1 MEAIPFL
8 LIPLSSI
15 GLLFLKDVKKERK
28 QTMNGLLIMN
38 AIVFL
43 SPIFMAYS
51 NTPTGESI
59 WNENSGGGAAL
70 WLYIIILPISM
81 IVQLVLLTLKIV
93 FAINSK

>member
-28 QTMNGLLIMN
+28 QTMSGLLIMN

>member
-1 MEAIPFL
+1 
-8 LIPLSSI
+8 
-15 GLLFLKDVKKERK
+15 
-28 QTMNGLLIMN
+28 MNGLLIMN

-70 WLYIIILPISM
+70 WLYIIILPISV

-93 FAINSK
+93 FAMNSK

>member
-1 MEAIPFL
+1 MEAILFL

-59 WNENSGGGAAL
+59 WDENSGGGAAL
-70 WLYIIILPISM
+70 WLYIIILPISV

-93 FAINSK
+93 FAMNSK

>member
-1 MEAIPFL
+1 MEAILFL

-70 WLYIIILPISM
+70 WLYIIILPISV

-93 FAINSK
+93 FAMNSK